1 MVTAGDSAGAEITG
15 TAPNQVLNLTLPKGE
30 KGDTGSTALPITR
43 QRFARPYFDNS
54 THLVV
59 QAAHELDFSDA
70 ETIIDTENVE
80 ADRAKVI
87 GYTGLVLTPCPD
99 TGFGGNFSGQPIFV
113 DLSALTTAAILR
125 YKWVSAAG
133 DSDWYVTFFPSNGEA
148 YVAPPASSG
157 GESPT
162 PTAFGTLKVNISGA
176 MTGQWSA
183 DGGST
188 WHDSGD
194 T

>member
-1 MVTAGDSAGAEITG
+1 LA
-15 TAPNQVLNLTLPKGE
+15 TL
-30 KGDTGSTALPITR
+30 
-43 QRFARPYFDNS
+43 
-54 THLVV
+54 
-59 QAAHELDFSDA
+59 
-70 ETIIDTENVE
+70 
-80 ADRAKVI
+80 
-87 GYTGLVLTPCPD
+87 GLVLTVCPAD
-99 TGFGGNFSGQPIFV
+99 GFGGNFSGQPIFA

-148 YVAPPASSG
+148 YVAPPASSS
-157 GESPT
+157 GET
-162 PTAFGTLKVNISGA
+162 PTTFGTLKVNISGA

-194 T
+194 TITVATGTHTVIFAYVDGYTTPGYIRQ